1 MPGLTELAK
10 QELKLSSQIGFA
22 NGIGKWAKEGEMSM
36 DEYLEDPEFTTTL
49 GLLLEGI
56 RQEGWEPSEKESLST
71 IFSSKGLKGIFRS
84 FLP

>member
-22 NGIGKWAKEGEMSM
+22 SGVGKWAKEGGASM
-36 DEYLEDPEFTTTL
+36 DEYLEDPEFTTAL
-49 GLLLEGI
+49 GLLLEGM
-56 RQEGWEPSEKESLST
+56 RQEGWEQREKESISALLT
-71 IFSSKGLKGIFRS
+71 SKGLKGLFRS